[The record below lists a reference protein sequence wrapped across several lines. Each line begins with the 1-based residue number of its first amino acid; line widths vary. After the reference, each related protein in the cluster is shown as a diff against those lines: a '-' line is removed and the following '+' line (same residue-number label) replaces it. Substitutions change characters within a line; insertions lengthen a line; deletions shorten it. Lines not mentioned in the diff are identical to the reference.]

1 MSIPVL
7 PDLEI
12 NRILRDR
19 IKTQKLI
26 SQKTFADKAGVHQS
40 TVSRIMRGDFKYGR
54 ADIRR
59 RIIQSIVDLKWLDEH
74 VPHPPHKGYLIAP
87 EVIAL
92 WPEVVHMLD
101 SINALARAGQPKLL
115 KEVLHKLVAE
125 ASRRLDLEEERL
137 AGRSRESG
145 TGAGS
150 PVKPSLSKQ

>member
-19 IKTQKLI
+19 IKTPEVM

-59 RIIQSIVDLKWLDEH
+59 RIITPS
-74 VPHPPHKGYLIAP
+74 
-87 EVIAL
+87 
-92 WPEVVHMLD
+92 
-101 SINALARAGQPKLL
+101 ST
-115 KEVLHKLVAE
+115 
-125 ASRRLDLEEERL
+125 S
-137 AGRSRESG
+137 SG
-145 TGAGS
+145 SMSTCHTRPTKAT
-150 PVKPSLSKQ
+150 